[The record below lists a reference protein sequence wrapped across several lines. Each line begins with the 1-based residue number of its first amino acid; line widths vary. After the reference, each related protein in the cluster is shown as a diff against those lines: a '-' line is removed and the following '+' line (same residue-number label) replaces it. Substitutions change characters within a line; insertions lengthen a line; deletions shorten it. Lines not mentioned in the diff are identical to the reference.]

1 MKKNIDWRKIKSRD
15 EQEWSLLFSEH
26 VDFLYSY
33 GMKINR
39 DSCVVKDVIQE
50 VFISLYEKRNSLDD
64 LMNVRAYLCRAV
76 RYKLLDQL
84 KKAPHLS
91 IEEISEE
98 EFLLAVKQVQS
109 SDNIEIA
116 KKSSFVQ
123 KMLDKLSPRQREIIY
138 LRYFR
143 DMDIEEIVTTIGINK
158 QSIYNLLSSALKI
171 MRKHKIE
178 EAVSLFVLFIID
190 RL

>member
-1 MKKNIDWRKIKSRD
+1 MKKNIDWRKIKSGD

-84 KKAPHLS
+84 KKTPHLS

>member
-1 MKKNIDWRKIKSRD
+1 MSG
-15 EQEWSLLFSEH
+15 S
-26 VDFLYSY
+26 
-33 GMKINR
+33 
-39 DSCVVKDVIQE
+39 
-50 VFISLYEKRNSLDD
+50 
-64 LMNVRAYLCRAV
+64 
-76 RYKLLDQL
+76 YKLLDQL

>member
-1 MKKNIDWRKIKSRD
+1 MKKNIDWRKIKSGD

-84 KKAPHLS
+84 EKAPHLS

>member
-1 MKKNIDWRKIKSRD
+1 MINIAIANKIRTIPTTIN
-15 EQEWSLLFSEH
+15 
-26 VDFLYSY
+26 
-33 GMKINR
+33 KILR
-39 DSCVVKDVIQE
+39 
-50 VFISLYEKRNSLDD
+50 
-64 LMNVRAYLCRAV
+64 
-76 RYKLLDQL
+76 
-84 KKAPHLS
+84 
-91 IEEISEE
+91 
-98 EFLLAVKQVQS
+98 
-109 SDNIEIA
+109 
-116 KKSSFVQ
+116 
-123 KMLDKLSPRQREIIY
+123 MLDKLSPRQREIIY

>member
-1 MKKNIDWRKIKSRD
+1 MKKNIDWRKIKSGD

-64 LMNVRAYLCRAV
+64 LINVRAYLCRAV
-76 RYKLLDQL
+76 SYKLLDQL

>member
-1 MKKNIDWRKIKSRD
+1 MKKKIDWRKIKSGD

-109 SDNIEIA
+109 SEILKLR
-116 KKSSFVQ
+116 KKV
-123 KMLDKLSPRQREIIY
+123 
-138 LRYFR
+138 
-143 DMDIEEIVTTIGINK
+143 
-158 QSIYNLLSSALKI
+158 
-171 MRKHKIE
+171 
-178 EAVSLFVLFIID
+178 VLF
-190 RL
+190 RKC

>member
-1 MKKNIDWRKIKSRD
+1 MKKNIDWRKIKSGD

-76 RYKLLDQL
+76 RYKILDKI
-84 KKAPHLS
+84 KKAPNIS
-91 IEEISEE
+91 IEKMREE
-98 EFLLAVKQVQS
+98 EFLLAFKKVKS

>member
-1 MKKNIDWRKIKSRD
+1 MKKNIDWRKIKSGD

-50 VFISLYEKRNSLDD
+50 VFISLYEKR
-64 LMNVRAYLCRAV
+64 NVRAYLCRAV

>member
-1 MKKNIDWRKIKSRD
+1 MKKNIDWRKIKSGD

-158 QSIYNLLSSALKI
+158 QSIYLSLI
-171 MRKHKIE
+171 HI
-178 EAVSLFVLFIID
+178 
-190 RL
+190 

>member
-1 MKKNIDWRKIKSRD
+1 MEYNILIRFVYEKNIDWRKIKSGD

-84 KKAPHLS
+84 KKAL
-91 IEEISEE
+91 IC
-98 EFLLAVKQVQS
+98 L
-109 SDNIEIA
+109 
-116 KKSSFVQ
+116 
-123 KMLDKLSPRQREIIY
+123 
-138 LRYFR
+138 
-143 DMDIEEIVTTIGINK
+143 
-158 QSIYNLLSSALKI
+158 
-171 MRKHKIE
+171 
-178 EAVSLFVLFIID
+178 
-190 RL
+190 

>member
-1 MKKNIDWRKIKSRD
+1 MKKNIDWRKIKSGD

-39 DSCVVKDVIQE
+39 EDVIQE

>member
-1 MKKNIDWRKIKSRD
+1 MKKNIDWRKIKSGD

-64 LMNVRAYLCRAV
+64 LMNVRAYLCWAV

>member
-1 MKKNIDWRKIKSRD
+1 MKKNIDWRKIKSGD

-26 VDFLYSY
+26 VDFLYLY

-76 RYKLLDQL
+76 ITTLDQL
-84 KKAPHLS
+84 KKALNMS